1 MALPAQLQGAFLP
14 TFGLFPQVATP
25 SYSAGITEDMLKDP
39 SQPSS
44 QSAMGKEQFF
54 NQVFKPSI
62 GGDAGLLSFFPSSG
76 RGHGQLDGSPR
87 VPSYEQFLAGQGTWS
102 HRHDGKVYEM
112 QATRNTSKAFND
124 AYDAYVASINSKNQS
139 AQKAYETELGFVNA
153 IRGIRDQ
160 AGVQKLDTNVL
171 RSGLANLTAQR
182 NFAASDYATRLNFQ
196 VSDQQILED
205 LNNTR
210 LNRLNS
216 IVERGNA
223 QIVGIQERIANA
235 QRLVQGLP
243 QSDQRRR
250 VADDAIASMQADLTS
265 VTTAISE
272 ANEKIRT
279 FRPVTAADQEGI
291 KEINNFREFIKLPE
305 ERSLDQIRQ
314 IDPATFSAAQSLT
327 NRYMDMAGQP
337 IGDTT
342 DPRTEQLRASLEDEA
357 INQLAL
363 GSLLDSDSLR
373 QYQQAARAAQTA
385 RGNIFGVAPAVEE
398 AVQTGAAGEQ
408 RRLARFGAASN
419 FLSSGQSRTD
429 ALRENLAFRDTL
441 QQNRLGQAANFLA
454 GGPSLYNLANARTG
468 QQNAAFQNYINAN
481 QANPGQFNPQ
491 ANQVPFY
498 QTTNPQIP
506 VDLTQTAASIYNT
519 MQNAQASM
527 YGSQVGAIANSYQ
540 SPASAFGAV
549 AQGLGNL
556 FSFKI

>member
-1 MALPAQLQGAFLP
+1 MASVSELRSQIDKLQAELSELSPVTTKQVQVQTGTKEVQGGKNSTRLVPIYATVNETIENKDYTQKVTQLNKLRDQYQTEFVKQTSREGLDYLNSLFVPAGGTIGGQAANAALPATAQGATLP
-14 TFGLFPQVATP
+14 TFGLSRQIPATT
-25 SYSAGITEDMLKDP
+25 YAGGFTPDLIRAPDAPTKQTAL
-39 SQPSS
+39 S
-44 QSAMGKEQFF
+44 KEQFF

-124 AYDAYVASINSKNQS
+124 AYDAYVASINSQNQS

-210 LNRLNS
+210 LSRLNS

-250 VADDAIASMQADLTS
+250 VADDAIASMQADLAS

-272 ANEKIRT
+272 ANDKIKN
-279 FRPVTAADQEGI
+279 FKPVTATDQEGI

-342 DPRTEQLRASLEDEA
+342 DPRT
-357 INQLAL
+357 
-363 GSLLDSDSLR
+363 
-373 QYQQAARAAQTA
+373 
-385 RGNIFGVAPAVEE
+385 
-398 AVQTGAAGEQ
+398 
-408 RRLARFGAASN
+408 
-419 FLSSGQSRTD
+419 
-429 ALRENLAFRDTL
+429 
-441 QQNRLGQAANFLA
+441 
-454 GGPSLYNLANARTG
+454 
-468 QQNAAFQNYINAN
+468 
-481 QANPGQFNPQ
+481 
-491 ANQVPFY
+491 
-498 QTTNPQIP
+498 
-506 VDLTQTAASIYNT
+506 
-519 MQNAQASM
+519 
-527 YGSQVGAIANSYQ
+527 
-540 SPASAFGAV
+540 
-549 AQGLGNL
+549 
-556 FSFKI
+556 

>member
-25 SYSAGITEDMLKDP
+25 SYAAGITEDMLKDP
-39 SQPSS
+39 TQPAG

-62 GGDAGLLSFFPSSG
+62 GGDAGLLSFFPSGG
-76 RGHGQLDGSPR
+76 RGQGQVDGSPR
-87 VPSYEQFLAGQGTWS
+87 VPDFNQFLKGESTYS
-102 HRHDGKVYEM
+102 HRHDGKVYGM
-112 QATRNTSKAFND
+112 KATRDTSQAFNK
-124 AYDAYVASINSKNQS
+124 AYDAYVASINSQNQS

-160 AGVQKLDTNVL
+160 AGVQKLDTEVL

-182 NFAASDYATRLNFQ
+182 NFAASAMANRLNFQ
-196 VSDQQILED
+196 VSDQQIIDD
-205 LNNTR
+205 LNSTR
-210 LNRLNS
+210 LARLNS

-223 QIVGIQERIANA
+223 QVVGIQERIANA

-250 VADDAIASMQADLTS
+250 VADDAIASMQADLAS
-265 VTTAISE
+265 VNSAITE
-272 ANEKIRT
+272 ATEKIRT
-279 FRPVTAADQEGI
+279 FRPVTAADEEGV

-314 IDPATFSAAQSLT
+314 IDPAGFSAAQSLT
-327 NRYMDMAGQP
+327 NRYMDFAGQP

-342 DPRTEQLRASLEDEA
+342 DARTEALRGSLEDEA
-357 INQLAL
+357 LNQLAL
-363 GSLLDSDSLR
+363 GSQLDSDSLR
-373 QYQQAARAAQTA
+373 QYQQASRAAQTA

-419 FLSSGQSRTD
+419 FLASGQTRSD

-441 QQNRLGQAANFLA
+441 LSNRLGQASNFLA
-454 GGPSLYNLANARTG
+454 SGPSLYNLANARTNQ
-468 QQNAAFQNYINAN
+468 QQNAFQNYINAN
-481 QANPGQFNPQ
+481 QVNPGQFNPTTIQ
-491 ANQVPFY
+491 NPFY

-506 VDLTQTAASIYNT
+506 VALTQTAANIYGSLADYQSRT
-519 MQNAQASM
+519 YGAYAGAQA
-527 YGSQVGAIANSYQ
+527 QVAAANSVPNYI
-540 SPASAFGAV
+540 SAFT
-549 AQGLGNL
+549 GLVPS
-556 FSFKI
+556 FSF